1 MKKEIIKGII
11 SEEDKF
17 DIAFDTD
24 KDFRREYEDSQQSL
38 LTLCDAVNRILG
50 VECCSFETYYKIA
63 TALREDK
70 WLDTSLNPTDKAK
83 MSGYFRVIETYIEYP
98 ADLQFV
104 GEPAFYQEKQTYLTN
119 SGVKWLKNFI
129 RENINIKWTLKFSE
143 MSK

>member
-1 MKKEIIKGII
+1 MKKEIMN
-11 SEEDKF
+11 EDDKF
-17 DIAFDTD
+17 DVAYDTD
-24 KDFRREYEDSQQSL
+24 KDFRMEYEDSQHSL
-38 LTLCDAVNRILG
+38 LTLCDALNRILG
-50 VECCSFETYYKIA
+50 EEHCNFETFHKIA
-63 TALREDK
+63 IALKEDK

-129 RENINIKWTLKFSE
+129 RENINIK
-143 MSK
+143 